1 MSYAKFETLYT
12 YIMCAFMKIIYTYI
26 ILINALLY
34 IYIIALFILHLIS
47 PSLIYLHIA
56 TNILLL

>member
-34 IYIIALFILHLIS
+34 IYIYNCIIYPSFNQSFIDIS
-47 PSLIYLHIA
+47 SYCY
-56 TNILLL
+56 